1 MTGRSRFPLCGLHVS
16 IFLMLTTLAGCSNP
30 SDSPLVALEKARI
43 LIDRGQAD
51 EAVPLISRAID
62 SLPQDAQA
70 RYLRGVAYENL
81 NLEAKALEDYSECL
95 KLNPERTDALNNKA
109 VVLARMERFEEA
121 AAEFTKLLQLNP
133 QDALAFRN
141 RGLCRFDQQQYDLAL
156 ADYNQAIE
164 LAPRAPANWFQRGNV
179 FLEQDLFEQA
189 ESDYSQAIELDPDF
203 ARAWMNRGVA
213 RYQDG
218 RKAAAT
224 EDLQMAQTLDNNI
237 ILPGLDFFRDEP
249 DPNSDLW
256 TIVRATADVAL
267 ADRGFSELMLLQEYP
282 AFWCAKFSAQ
292 YRGTD
297 RVVLVTCIRS
307 GHAGMLLP
315 TTIAPSIDV
324 ESDELAESSPA
335 MSLLILTIDE
345 VTTTSMVHQF
355 KESWAPDSSKA
366 HPVILQ
372 YDVPADQ

>member
-1 MTGRSRFPLCGLHVS
+1 MAGRTRFPIYGTLLS
-16 IFLMLTTLAGCSNP
+16 ILLMLTTLAGCGNP

-70 RYLRGVAYENL
+70 RYLRGVAYESL
-81 NLEAKALEDYSECL
+81 NLQAKALEDYSECL

-179 FLEQDLFEQA
+179 FLEQERFDRA
-189 ESDYSQAIELDPDF
+189 EADYSQAIELDPDF

-218 RKAAAT
+218 RKAAAA

-237 ILPGLDFFRDEP
+237 ILPGLDFFRDDP
-249 DPNSDLW
+249 DPNTDLW

-267 ADRGFSELMLLQEYP
+267 ASRGFSELTLLQEYP
-282 AFWCAKFSAQ
+282 SLWCAKFSAQ
-292 YRGTD
+292 YLGTD
-297 RVVLVTCIRS
+297 RVVLVTCIGS
-307 GHAGMLLP
+307 GHAGILLP
-315 TTIAPSIDV
+315 ATITPSTVI
-324 ESDELAESSPA
+324 ESGELTESSPA
-335 MSLLILTIDE
+335 MSLLILKIDE
-345 VTTTSMVHQF
+345 ATMTAMVHQF
-355 KESWAPDSSKA
+355 KESWTPDASKA
-366 HPVILQ
+366 HPFILQ